1 MLARARKLQHAI
13 GGRLPYSRARGCK
26 ALAQGRGEQWLM
38 NAEAMGARLDASV
51 AFLLLLSAANAL
63 GALALESS
71 WMGALGALFMALA
84 LFSMSATMWIDKQ
97 VNAVRDHAYLF
108 KN

>member
-13 GGRLPYSRARGCK
+13 VGRFPYSRARGCK

-38 NAEAMGARLDASV
+38 NAETMGANLDASV
-51 AFLLLLSAANAL
+51 ALLLLLSAAF
-63 GALALESS
+63 ALAALA
-71 WMGALGALFMALA
+71 WMSTWLGALGALFMAMA

-108 KN
+108 RN